1 VVSRRSFAMRP
12 TPIRPWFRSP
22 TPSYLRHGSCSVP
35 YASNERF
42 TLNTIT
48 QLARV
53 VRERPDDQLAL
64 KRLLDAVRAEKQ
76 VAALGAL
83 LQWWGS
89 VQDGVEPTEALCALY
104 CRMAERSSPDIAR
117 QLARAALIAM
127 PAHTEA
133 LLIFER
139 YARREDHAELC
150 EHYESFL
157 RHAPFSAVSPRV
169 RVSLIDR
176 LLESGRYVEAAE
188 HVQKLPPRHA
198 LRPVRDE
205 MARACEVPAEP
216 VKPQRSQ
223 GDLTL
228 VLEEDDIEVVWQEEA
243 AGRVRHSEIRFAGET
258 VPVREDAPRAN
269 RVVQLPERR

>member
-1 VVSRRSFAMRP
+1 MSGCSFAMRR
-12 TPIRPWFRSP
+12 TAIWPWFRRP

-35 YASNERF
+35 YARNERF

-117 QLARAALIAM
+117 QLSSAALIAV
-127 PAHTEA
+127 PTHTEA

-157 RHAPFSAVSPRV
+157 RHAPFSAVSPRI

-176 LLESGRYVEAAE
+176 LLENGRYVEAAE
-188 HVQKLPPRHA
+188 HVQKLPPRNA

-205 MARACEVPAEP
+205 MARACEVPVEP
-216 VKPQRSQ
+216 QRPQRSQ

-243 AGRVRHSEIRFAGET
+243 PSSTRHSQIRFAGEV
-258 VPVREDAPRAN
+258 VPVSEEAARTD
-269 RVVQLPERR
+269 RVVHLPDRR